1 MKNKLSLLL
10 VMLLLSS
17 CNVTNPSNSATEKES
32 LPSNSEL
39 KSESNESSSVDSTL
53 SESTTEDSS
62 TTEDTTTED
71 SSPVVEENP
80 FEGYHELMDGLY
92 VNHMPGV
99 YNGQVNV
106 EFKLKDPNSSVY
118 YTLDHTIPTQNSVKY
133 NSPIPITK
141 IPSDSIDE
149 FPLTRSVDAIL
160 AGDNGGKCVSHKYID
175 NIQNPGNYPMFQKQ
189 NVITIKYI
197 DGEGNEKV
205 RTLTYLTGDFDIP
218 VVSLSMPY
226 DNWFGTENGF
236 YNKIRE
242 EIEHRVNMEYFDS
255 EYNEYF
261 YINSQI
267 KLGGNWTLG
276 YPLRTLNLNFNKDE
290 NGDKQKLPK
299 THLFKERK
307 TRDGRETL
315 TSFKRFRL
323 HSGGNAF
330 EEWTGFNDAIIQNM
344 MDGTHAST
352 TGYRPC
358 IVYCN
363 GEYWGLQYIRE
374 HYKDVYFA
382 ENYDVEKDHV
392 AMYEYNGSYVFDSG
406 DDTNCNSF
414 ISDMLLYLDTH
425 SFSDNAV
432 YEEFINTY
440 VDIESFMDV
449 FIAELYA
456 GNWDFV
462 GNNNN
467 LKLWRVTQVDPSNP
481 YADGKIRCVLHDI
494 DFAFTDVDRNFLSK
508 TDANSYSKFKILSK
522 LLQNDK
528 FKEDFYNRAVELC
541 ETNLNLENAV
551 EVMYSMALEV
561 SPYKADAMYRWG
573 NHDGYDRWIKNINTT
588 YNNISK
594 KDAKFLRELKE
605 TLETY

>member
-1 MKNKLSLLL
+1 MKNKLSMLL
-10 VMLLLSS
+10 VLMLLSS
-17 CNVTNPSNSATEKES
+17 CVVNNGSPANSESVNKES
-32 LPSNSEL
+32 SAEEQSSP
-39 KSESNESSSVDSTL
+39 SESETSVESSSL
-53 SESTTEDSS
+53 SEET
-62 TTEDTTTED
+62 
-71 SSPVVEENP
+71 SPVVENP
-80 FEGYHELMDGLY
+80 FEGYHELMEGLY
-92 VNHMPGV
+92 VNYKPGV
-99 YNGQVNV
+99 YNEDINV
-106 EFKLKDPNSSVY
+106 EFKLANPNASVH
-118 YTLDHTIPTQNSVKY
+118 YTLDHTIPSETSTRY
-133 NSPIPITK
+133 NSPITISK
-141 IPSDSIDE
+141 LPSNTPEE

-160 AGDNGGKCVSHKYID
+160 AGDNGGKCVSQIYID
-175 NIQNPGNYPMFQKQ
+175 NIQKPGNYPMFQKQ
-189 NVITIKYI
+189 NVITIKYN

-276 YPLRTLNLNFNKDE
+276 YPLRTLNMNFNKDE

-330 EEWTGFNDAIIQNM
+330 ESWTGFNDAILQNM

-352 TGYRPC
+352 TGFRPC

-374 HYKDVYFA
+374 HYKDVYFE
-382 ENYDVEKDHV
+382 ENYDVEKDDV
-392 AMYEYNGSYVFDSG
+392 AMYEYNGSFVFDSG
-406 DDTNCNSF
+406 NDEDSQVF
-414 ISDMLLYLDTH
+414 IFEMMNYLNNND
-425 SFSDNAV
+425 FRNNDV
-432 YEEFINTY
+432 YEHFINTY
-440 VDIESFMDV
+440 LDIESFMDV

-467 LKLWRVTQVDPSNP
+467 LKLWRVVNKDPNNP

-494 DFAFTDVDRNFLSK
+494 DFAFTDGANFLDK
-508 TDANSYSKFKILSK
+508 NHANSYSKFPIFAK
-522 LLQNDK
+522 LLQNEAFKAAFYARAEELVANNLNIVNGSQIIDEMVAEVK
-528 FKEDFYNRAVELC
+528 PYKED
-541 ETNLNLENAV
+541 
-551 EVMYSMALEV
+551 
-561 SPYKADAMYRWG
+561 AMIRWG
-573 NHDGYDRWIKNINTT
+573 NGANYNNWYNEINNTYNFIKN
-588 YNNISK
+588 
-594 KDAKFLRELKE
+594 KDANFLK
-605 TLETY
+605 TLRDTLATY

>member
-17 CNVTNPSNSATEKES
+17 CNTTTPSNSVSEKES
-32 LPSNSEL
+32 LPSNSESST
-39 KSESNESSSVDSTL
+39 KSSESSSVDSTP
-53 SESTTEDSS
+53 SDSL
-62 TTEDTTTED
+62 TED
-71 SSPVVEENP
+71 SSPIVEESP
-80 FEGYHELMDGLY
+80 FEGYHEIMEGLY
-92 VNHMPGV
+92 VNYKPGV
-99 YNGQVNV
+99 YNEDINV
-106 EFKLKDPNSSVY
+106 EFKLANPNASVH
-118 YTLDHTIPTQNSVKY
+118 YTLDHTIPTETSTKY
-133 NSPIPITK
+133 NTPITISK
-141 IPSDSIDE
+141 LTSNTPVE
-149 FPLTRSVDAIL
+149 FPLTRSVDAVL
-160 AGDNGGKCVSHKYID
+160 AGDTGGKCVSQIYID

-189 NVITIKYI
+189 NVITIKYN

-205 RTLTYLTGDFDIP
+205 RTLTYLTGNFDIP

-226 DNWFGTENGF
+226 DNWFGAENGF
-236 YNKIRE
+236 YNRIRE

-255 EYNEYF
+255 EYDEYF

-276 YPLRTLNLNFNKDE
+276 YPLRTLNMNFNKDE
-290 NGDKQKLPK
+290 NGEKQKLPK
-299 THLFKERK
+299 THLFKDRL

-323 HSGGNAF
+323 WSGGNSF
-330 EEWTGFNDAIIQNM
+330 ESWTGFNDAIIQNM

-352 TGYRPC
+352 TGFRPC

-382 ENYDVEKDHV
+382 ENYDVEKDDV
-392 AMYEYNGSYVFDSG
+392 AMYEYNGSFVFDSG
-406 DDTNCNSF
+406 NEENSQAF
-414 ISDMLLYLDTH
+414 IYDMMTYLNNNDFTK
-425 SFSDNAV
+425 DEV
-432 YEEFINTY
+432 YEYFINNF
-440 VDIESFMDV
+440 VDIESFIDV

-467 LKLWRVTQVDPSNP
+467 LKLWRVVNKDPNNP

-494 DFAFTDVDRNFLSK
+494 DFAFTDGANFLDK
-508 TDANSYSKFKILSK
+508 NHVNSYSKFPIFAKF
-522 LLQNDK
+522 LQNEQ
-528 FKEDFYNRAVELC
+528 FKTRFYARAEELVA
-541 ETNLNLENAV
+541 TNLNEINGIQTIDKMVA
-551 EVMYSMALEV
+551 EVK
-561 SPYKADAMYRWG
+561 PYKEDAMIRWG
-573 NHDGYDRWIKNINTT
+573 NGANYQNWYNEINNT
-588 YNNISK
+588 YNFIRN
-594 KDAKFLRELKE
+594 KDDNFLKTLKD

>member
-1 MKNKLSLLL
+1 MKNKLSMLL
-10 VMLLLSS
+10 VLMLLSS
-17 CNVTNPSNSATEKES
+17 CVVNNDSPTI
-32 LPSNSEL
+32 
-39 KSESNESSSVDSTL
+39 SESNNKESSAEEQSSPSETPSSEESSSP
-53 SESTTEDSS
+53 SEE
-62 TTEDTTTED
+62 
-71 SSPVVEENP
+71 SSPVVENP

-92 VNHMPGV
+92 VNYKPGV
-99 YNGQVNV
+99 YNEPINV
-106 EFKLKDPNSSVY
+106 EFKLANPNASVH
-118 YTLDHTIPTQNSVKY
+118 YTLDHTIPTANSTKY
-133 NSPIPITK
+133 AYPISVSK
-141 IPSDSIDE
+141 IPSDSLDE
-149 FPLTRSVDAIL
+149 FPLTRSVDGLL
-160 AGDNGGKCVSHKYID
+160 AGDTGGKCVSQVYLD

-189 NVITIKYI
+189 NVITIKYN

-226 DNWFGTENGF
+226 ENWFGAEEGF

-255 EYNEYF
+255 EYDEYF

-299 THLFKERK
+299 THLFKNRK
-307 TRDGRETL
+307 TRDGRKEL

-330 EEWTGFNDAIIQNM
+330 ESWTGFNDAIIQNM
-344 MDGTHAST
+344 MDGTNAST

-374 HYKDVYFA
+374 HYKDVYFE
-382 ENYDVEKDHV
+382 ENYDVEKDDV
-392 AMYEYNGSYVFDSG
+392 AMYEYNGGFVLDSG
-406 DDTNCNSF
+406 DEENSQAF
-414 ISDMLLYLDTH
+414 IYEMMNYLNNND
-425 SFSDNAV
+425 FRNNDV
-432 YEEFINTY
+432 YEYFINNF

-467 LKLWRVTQVDPSNP
+467 LKLWRVTKVDPSNP
-481 YADGKIRCVLHDI
+481 YADGKIRCVLHDV
-494 DFAFTDVDRNFLSK
+494 DFAFTDYSNFLDK
-508 TDANSYSKFKILSK
+508 NHANSYSKFPILAK
-522 LLQNDK
+522 LLQNEK
-528 FKEDFYNRAVELC
+528 FKADFYARAEELVA
-541 ETNLNLENAV
+541 TNLNSINGISTMDAMV
-551 EVMYSMALEV
+551 AEVK
-561 SPYKADAMYRWG
+561 PYKQDAMTRWG
-573 NHDGYDRWIKNINTT
+573 NGANYNNWYKEINNT
-588 YNNISK
+588 YNFL
-594 KDAKFLRELKE
+594 KDRDKNFLKTLKS